1 MHWLMDV
8 SQPVPL
14 PHNFQTHPTISVFQ
28 KDLQLLQLKL
38 RTSLS
43 AKCDLEDQIVKL
55 GEDCGRL
62 QADKGRLEEEFSML
76 QQKVE
81 VLKELSHQKELEL
94 QK

>member
-1 MHWLMDV
+1 MVVRLSAGMNEAGMLGAWFCVFGGALGDV
-8 SQPVPL
+8 SHL
-14 PHNFQTHPTISVFQ
+14 P
-28 KDLQLLQLKL
+28 
-38 RTSLS
+38 
-43 AKCDLEDQIVKL
+43 DQIVKL

-62 QADKGRLEEEFSML
+62 QADKARLEEEFSML